1 MQITID
7 THKDSLTV
15 VMATISAAYGAPAAA
30 AAAAA
35 PAAAHVEV
43 TVAAAHVEAPAA
55 VAAPVPAAPAPVES
69 GDSEDEVVDPTSPD
83 AEGYTW
89 DARIHSTPASLTG
102 KGFWR
107 KRKGASVELI
117 AQVQQEQKP
126 ITPAPVAA
134 PAPVAVAAPVLP
146 TLPPVVQVASP
157 YAELCG
163 LIGRNLYDEATNP
176 TGRLNTAWVT
186 SALENMSV
194 PGGVLENVATLP
206 ADVQGE
212 ILKAFQNALG

>member
-7 THKDSLTV
+7 TNKDSLTV
-15 VMATISAAYGAPAAA
+15 VTATISAAYGAPAAA
-30 AAAAA
+30 QVPAAA
-35 PAAAHVEV
+35 PAAAQVP
-43 TVAAAHVEAPAA
+43 AAAPAA
-55 VAAPVPAAPAPVES
+55 AQVPAAAES
-69 GDSEDEVVDPTSPD
+69 GDSEDEAVDPTSPD

-107 KRKGASVELI
+107 KRKGATVELI

-134 PAPVAVAAPVLP
+134 PAPVAVAAPTLP
-146 TLPPVVQVASP
+146 TLPPVVQIASP

>member
-1 MQITID
+1 MSAFIT
-7 THKDSLTV
+7 
-15 VMATISAAYGAPAAA
+15 
-30 AAAAA
+30 
-35 PAAAHVEV
+35 
-43 TVAAAHVEAPAA
+43 
-55 VAAPVPAAPAPVES
+55 PAPV
-69 GDSEDEVVDPTSPD
+69 
-83 AEGYTW
+83 A
-89 DARIHSTPASLTG
+89 
-102 KGFWR
+102 
-107 KRKGASVELI
+107 
-117 AQVQQEQKP
+117 
-126 ITPAPVAA
+126 APVAA
-134 PAPVAVAAPVLP
+134 PAPVAVAAPTLP

>member
-30 AAAAA
+30 
-35 PAAAHVEV
+35 HVEAPV
-43 TVAAAHVEAPAA
+43 ASHAPVAAAHVEAP
-55 VAAPVPAAPAPVES
+55 VAAPAPVES
-69 GDSEDEVVDPTSPD
+69 GDSEDEAVDPTSPD

-107 KRKGASVELI
+107 KRKGATVELI

-134 PAPVAVAAPVLP
+134 PAPVAVAAPTLP

-194 PGGVLENVATLP
+194 PGGVLENVATLS

>member
-15 VMATISAAYGAPAAA
+15 VMTTISAAYGAPAAA
-30 AAAAA
+30 QV
-35 PAAAHVEV
+35 PAA
-43 TVAAAHVEAPAA
+43 TAAHVEAP
-55 VAAPVPAAPAPVES
+55 VAAAQVPAATAAES
-69 GDSEDEVVDPTSPD
+69 GDSDDEAVDPTSPD

-126 ITPAPVAA
+126 ITPAPVA
-134 PAPVAVAAPVLP
+134 VAAPTLP

-163 LIGRNLYDEATNP
+163 LIGRNLYDEVTNP

-194 PGGVLENVATLP
+194 PGGVLENVATLA